1 MHRDSV
7 GTIIDFVKDV
17 SEVLSEEQL
26 IHFQDVV
33 LVDLD
38 QNQVRVPST
47 SLLQLPEP
55 EASILIEELQRF
67 FHSDIL
73 SLDSTQFDP
82 FAKNQV
88 FIHILDL
95 SSFRTKQIP
104 PSRVLIVTFNAYF

>member
-73 SLDSTQFDP
+73 KYCKNLQNLM
-82 FAKNQV
+82 FALLPLVANE
-88 FIHILDL
+88 
-95 SSFRTKQIP
+95 S
-104 PSRVLIVTFNAYF
+104 